1 MNQFFIYGLADPDTK
16 IIRYVGQT
24 NNLKKRLDSHMTE
37 MRSAIRNGG
46 RVNRKNAWLMSLNSR
61 GVKPDMIPLME
72 ADTREK
78 INDEEIR
85 IIAELLDCGFD
96 LTNGDRGGNRTT
108 EINEAHK
115 AKMAASAR
123 KRVASDVTKLKMST
137 IAKKIAR
144 QNLELTQ
151 TRIENL
157 RIANQTLIHPE
168 GEECNHSKLTEQDV
182 INIRKELKL
191 GKSLQEIAK
200 QYPQSSKVSI
210 HKAGTGATWNHIAEE
225 PFVPRKKVKLTPK
238 DIIEIREMLSKG
250 IYQQIIAD
258 KFNVNNSLIS
268 MIKTGKR
275 YPLSVEEKE

>member
-61 GVKPDMIPLME
+61 GVKPDMIPLTE

-108 EINEAHK
+108 EITEAHK
-115 AKMAASAR
+115 KNLSKVAMGR
-123 KRVASDVTKLKMST
+123 KASDETKLKMSQT
-137 IAKKIAR
+137 AKRIAR
-144 QNLELTQ
+144 ENPELTQ
-151 TRIENL
+151 ARIENL
-157 RIANQTLIHPE
+157 RISNQTLIHPK
-168 GEECNHSKLTEQDV
+168 GDECTFAKLTEQDV
-182 INIRKELKL
+182 IKIRKELKL
-191 GKSLQEIAK
+191 GKSLQEVAK
-200 QYPQSSKVSI
+200 QYPENTKTAV
-210 HKAGTGATWNHIAEE
+210 HAAGAGKSWVHVAEE